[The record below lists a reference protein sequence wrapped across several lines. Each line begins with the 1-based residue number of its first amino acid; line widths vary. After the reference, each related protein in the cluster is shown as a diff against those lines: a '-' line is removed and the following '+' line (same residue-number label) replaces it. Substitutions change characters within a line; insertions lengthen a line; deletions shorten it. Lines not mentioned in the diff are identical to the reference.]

1 MLVNAKDAV
10 IAAFATFSR
19 IRVPARLLDAVDWR
33 GGAALAGFPLVGV
46 VEGLA
51 MLAWTLAANW
61 LCLPAPIAAAVFT
74 CLPVLVNGGIHLDG
88 LCDVADAACSHTDRD
103 RKLQIL
109 KDPRAGA
116 FGVMAL
122 ACYLLLFWSLA
133 AGAGPM
139 RLVRTSIALPAAL
152 AFSRCLS
159 GLAVLRWPKARPD
172 GMARAMAGE
181 DDNPPR
187 PAFRALTG
195 QAVLSG
201 VALVALAPAA
211 SGPFAIAAAVAV
223 LAWYHRF
230 ALREFGGVTGDT
242 AGWFLQWCELAMLA
256 VLILGGMR

>member
-51 MLAWTLAANW
+51 MLAWTLAASW

-88 LCDVADAACSHTDRD
+88 LCDVADAVCSHADRD

-122 ACYLLLFWSLA
+122 ACYLLLFYSLA

-159 GLAVLRWPKARPD
+159 G
-172 GMARAMAGE
+172 
-181 DDNPPR
+181 
-187 PAFRALTG
+187 
-195 QAVLSG
+195 
-201 VALVALAPAA
+201 
-211 SGPFAIAAAVAV
+211 
-223 LAWYHRF
+223 
-230 ALREFGGVTGDT
+230 
-242 AGWFLQWCELAMLA
+242 
-256 VLILGGMR
+256 

>member
-1 MLVNAKDAV
+1 MNAKDAV
-10 IAAFATFSR
+10 VASFATFSR

-33 GGAALAGFPLVGV
+33 DGAALAGFPLVGV
-46 VEGLA
+46 
-51 MLAWTLAANW
+51 AASW
-61 LCLPAPIAAAVFT
+61 LCLPTPIAAAVFT

-88 LCDVADAACSHTDRD
+88 LCDVADAVCSHADRD

-122 ACYLLLFWSLA
+122 ACYLLLFYSLA
-133 AGAGPM
+133 AGADPM
-139 RLVRTSIALPAAL
+139 QLVRMSISLPAAL

-187 PAFRALTG
+187 PAVRALAG

-201 VALVALAPAA
+201 VSLVALAPAA
-211 SGPFAIAAAVAV
+211 SGPFAIAAAAAV

>member
-10 IAAFATFSR
+10 VASFATFSR

-33 GGAALAGFPLVGV
+33 DGVALAGFPLVGV

-51 MLAWTLAANW
+51 MLAWALASSW
-61 LCLPAPIAAAVFT
+61 LCLPTPIAAAVFT
-74 CLPVLVNGGIHLDG
+74 CLPVLVTGGIHLDG
-88 LCDVADAACSHTDRD
+88 LCDVADAVCSHADRD

-122 ACYLLLFWSLA
+122 ACYLLLFYSLA
-133 AGAGPM
+133 AGADPM
-139 RLVRTSIALPAAL
+139 QLVRMSISLPAAL

-187 PAFRALTG
+187 PAVRALAG

-201 VALVALAPAA
+201 VSLVALAPAA
-211 SGPFAIAAAVAV
+211 SGPFAIAAAAAV

>member
-1 MLVNAKDAV
+1 M
-10 IAAFATFSR
+10 
-19 IRVPARLLDAVDWR
+19 
-33 GGAALAGFPLVGV
+33 VGV

-51 MLAWTLAANW
+51 MLAWALAASW
-61 LCLPAPIAAAVFT
+61 LCLPTPIAAAVFT

-88 LCDVADAACSHTDRD
+88 LCDVADTVCSHADRD

-122 ACYLLLFWSLA
+122 ACYLLLFYSLA
-133 AGAGPM
+133 AGADPTQ
-139 RLVRTSIALPAAL
+139 LVRMSISLPAAL

-187 PAFRALTG
+187 PAVRALAG

-201 VALVALAPAA
+201 VSLVALAPAA
-211 SGPFAIAAAVAV
+211 SGPFAIAAAAAV